1 MKVFVHLAE
10 GFEEIEALTVVDV
23 LRRAGID
30 AATVSV
36 SGARLV
42 TGAHGIAVQADGLFE
57 ETSYEGADMIVL
69 PGGMPGTKNLA
80 AHGGLVKTIEA
91 FAEED
96 RWIAAI
102 CAAPMILGSLG
113 LLRGR
118 NAVIYPGMEQHLSGA
133 RISRDNVVRDGHIIT
148 SKGPGTAMEF
158 ALALVGTLLGG
169 DAAAELKR
177 SMVVS

>member
-23 LRRAGID
+23 LRRAGVE
-30 AATVSV
+30 AVTVSV
-36 SGARLV
+36 TGERIV
-42 TGAHGIAVQADGLFE
+42 TGSHDIPVIADLLFE
-57 ETSYEGADMIVL
+57 QAEYGAADMIVL

-80 AHGGLVKTIEA
+80 AHTGLIKNIEK

-102 CAAPMILGSLG
+102 CAAPMILGGLG
-113 LLRGR
+113 LLKGR
-118 NAVIYPGMEQHLSGA
+118 QAVIYPGMEDYLTGA
-133 RISRDNVVRDGHIIT
+133 RVGKDNVVKDGHIIT

-158 ALALVGTLLGG
+158 AVALVAILKGG
-169 DAAAELKR
+169 DAASALKR
-177 SMVVS
+177 SMVLA